1 MTQTP
6 TDPLRLVPCPFC
18 GGEAER
24 FEMADRAG
32 VRCADIMCAGSHRLP
47 SHGEDYVAAWNR
59 RAAAPSVQP
68 GAEVLAGKV
77 TWHSTE
83 EEGGPDVGLEL
94 NLGDGT
100 SLWLGEGDKATG
112 WQFST
117 VTPYGIIPVADVIDH
132 DQARALFDRIAAALQ
147 PVAQKEEG

>member
-68 GAEVLAGKV
+68 DLEVIARIIDPRAFETLREVCVRNGKDWDKRPDGVQADYDPDLPIPNRQDARVVALA
-77 TWHSTE
+77 
-83 EEGGPDVGLEL
+83 
-94 NLGDGT
+94 
-100 SLWLGEGDKATG
+100 KADAIL
-112 WQFST
+112 S
-117 VTPYGIIPVADVIDH
+117 
-132 DQARALFDRIAAALQ
+132 ALQ